1 MLEIW
6 LLPKLIPLEPNNRSA
21 QPRSDSGLDDLDA
34 DDEDRLV
41 INEDLDVDLKRDH
54 LTLKEKVL
62 NLKSDKPRK
71 KHLRFNGMPEEE
83 VAKKLLPD
91 LIKDNLDILMI
102 GINPGLYAAF
112 KGHHYAGPGN
122 HFCKSECC
130 RIYSWIHVLRTTHN
144 FHREMHV
151 SWWTHTKVNVC
162 RRRS

>member
-1 MLEIW
+1 MHSQFW
-6 LLPKLIPLEPNNRSA
+6 LDLPPLISICRPDSRS
-21 QPRSDSGLDDLDA
+21 SSG

-41 INEDLDVDLKRDH
+41 INEDENRDSN
-54 LTLKEKVL
+54 LTLKENVL

-91 LIKDNLDILMI
+91 LMHHSLDILII

-122 HFCKSECC
+122 HFCKSNSDFFGLLLPFLLLFGVE
-130 RIYSWIHVLRTTHN
+130 
-144 FHREMHV
+144 
-151 SWWTHTKVNVC
+151 
-162 RRRS
+162 